1 MRAGTVPQRGRLRYA
16 CCTKGGE
23 RRSRAIQSGH
33 PEARLA
39 QLAAG
44 VLASAEMTCTAVRAT
59 KARRAKARAEA
70 RHGSRPALGVL
81 EAGFQRPNKTVMR
94 NWTEGA
100 IRY

>member
-1 MRAGTVPQRGRLRYA
+1 
-16 CCTKGGE
+16 
-23 RRSRAIQSGH
+23 
-33 PEARLA
+33 
-39 QLAAG
+39 

-94 NWTEGA
+94 NWTEGPFDTEA
-100 IRY
+100 KARESLQWQFAVPFIEASKKASDGELRRGQRGEYWRHSE